1 MAGELS
7 AEERSQALKL
17 RRKNMADNLANTV
30 LAKFTAL
37 NDEYNAIITESETD
51 LKEYNDYCNQSDND
65 LSEKLSEIR
74 AKISR
79 VNEFMEYARAHA
91 TDLEEAEM
99 AFETEMDALET
110 LRSQID
116 PKSENDYH
124 AETLYTKASAQKLIY
139 EADMERTT
147 KKINGSKVQ
156 AKRMLDH
163 QHSELDARRTK
174 HAQEFREYIA
184 SDEFKGYIKS
194 LSSDAAA
201 FNSSGTSK
209 LAADTQISL
218 GQRRV
223 KLPVPMEFDEE
234 LSLST
239 GGVFN
244 SAAKTIGVP
253 FSLDVNGGC
262 ALYVEYD
269 KRNESYMLG
278 GIQRFLLNI
287 LKYYGEGLDGI
298 FFADPVHYS
307 ADGLGHIA
315 ALSKG
320 INSIIDNIPENAEA
334 LKARFEELNGALVP
348 AEGVSG
354 VKRVFVFHGYPEGY
368 DEQTRADIKQLAEN
382 AQKYGAVV
390 VVTHPSSSN
399 GAEQS
404 VDDVESES
412 AFRSCA
418 DIIKTRN
425 GGFYVEKTRDSL
437 FWYSAPSDLPGDIRQ
452 TFIEVRRRNA
462 AQNMA
467 RAAQTAQ
474 AAPVAPVT
482 PAAPAAP
489 VAPAVPVTPA
499 APAAPVAPVEVQSAP
514 AAQVAPVAPVAQVA
528 PAAQPVTLP
537 ASQPKPVVV
546 QPAEVQPAPAEPSA
560 EKADTESAAHS
571 ALPAYSKG
579 SRALRGI
586 PCGTDPEGAEVA
598 FDLENVAFV
607 CATARAGREAF
618 LRNII
623 GGIVSQ
629 YHPDDVELWL
639 ADFSGCM
646 GKLDAFSAPH
656 VRYAVSGCV
665 KSGASGKMLVRALI
679 DRLTEVL
686 EKRLALYRADA
697 SAAEYSPTLAA
708 VIDGFTEACA
718 GLPEEY
724 AAKLAR
730 LFSQGTAVGMRF
742 VLADEAY
749 TVNGAVPA
757 YFAGGAVRQGVA
769 MSSADSNISALFDGI
784 MLTPSDKSS
793 VANIP
798 LHHAFIRTDKEINGS
813 YLRLAKI
820 PELYPAE
827 KLAELCAQ
835 ISGEMQQSAQFEPND
850 VHAYLSKRPVFA
862 GGAAR
867 SFDEARLAL
876 AEHSGG
882 AKLLYVGTPCSTL
895 AGEYPIVLA
904 DRFGGNVLA
913 RCTDSDGVMSAAAGA
928 AFSWTAQGGEVVLAA
943 SCDNEQLAAL
953 AGCDTLSQ
961 AEAVSELS
969 ELCGQIKQIKSA
981 IMSGVPAD
989 RLTIIIGADLMLDE
1003 MSTLTAEGFAGRY
1016 DARADLEF
1024 ILSQGPRLGYHFMLI
1039 SERDIAQGAAAASI
1053 KNVLVQNGEIFT
1065 LTNGQRTAAL
1075 VPYEFG
1081 FDAAQA
1087 QDYLY

>member
-1 MAGELS
+1 MS

-37 NDEYNAIITESETD
+37 NDEYNTIITESETD
-51 LKEYNDYCNQSDND
+51 LKEYNDYCNQSDED
-65 LSEKLSEIR
+65 LSEKLAEIR

-201 FNSSGTSK
+201 FNSSGTLK
-209 LAADTQISL
+209 LAADTPISL

-287 LKYYGEGLDGI
+287 LKYYGEGVDGI

-307 ADGLGHIA
+307 SDGLGHIA

-320 INSIIDNIPENAEA
+320 INSIIDNIPENAGA
-334 LKARFEELNGALVP
+334 LRERFEELKGALAP

-368 DEQTRADIKQLAEN
+368 DEQTRADIVQLAEN

-390 VVTHPSSSN
+390 VVTHPSGSN

-412 AFRSCA
+412 AFRNYA
-418 DIIKTRN
+418 DVIKTRN

-467 RAAQTAQ
+467 RAAQAAQ
-474 AAPVAPVT
+474 AV
-482 PAAPAAP
+482 PAAP
-489 VAPAVPVTPA
+489 VAQPDV
-499 APAAPVAPVEVQSAP
+499 
-514 AAQVAPVAPVAQVA
+514 
-528 PAAQPVTLP
+528 QPVQ
-537 ASQPKPVVV
+537 AA
-546 QPAEVQPAPAEPSA
+546 PAEVQPAPAAQPVPAGAQPTPVVVQPAQEAPAVQPVPAEAQPADAAPAESA
-560 EKADTESAAHS
+560 EKADTENVPG

-579 SRALRGI
+579 NRALRGI
-586 PCGTDPEGAEVA
+586 PCGTDTEGAEIA
-598 FDLENVAFV
+598 FDLDNVAFV
-607 CATARAGREAF
+607 CATARAGRESF

-646 GKLDAFSAPH
+646 GKLEAFAAPH
-656 VRYAVSGCV
+656 VRYTVSGV
-665 KSGASGKMLVRALI
+665 RGSASGAMLVRALI
-679 DRLTEVL
+679 DRLSEVL
-686 EKRLALYRADA
+686 EKRLALYHADA

-708 VIDGFTEACA
+708 VIDGFTAACT
-718 GLPEEY
+718 GLSEEY
-724 AAKLAR
+724 VAKLRR
-730 LFSQGTAVGMRF
+730 LFELGTSVGMRF
-742 VLADEAY
+742 VLADESY

-757 YFAGGAVRQGVA
+757 YFAGGFVRQGVA
-769 MSSADSNISALFDGI
+769 MSSADSSIPMLFDGI

-798 LHHAFIRTDKEINGS
+798 LHHAFIRADKEINGS
-813 YLRLAKI
+813 YLRFAKI

-835 ISGEMQQSAQFEPND
+835 ISGEMQQSAQFEPENTR
-850 VHAYLSKRPVFA
+850 AYLSKRAVSA
-862 GGAAR
+862 SGASR

-882 AKLLYVGTPCSTL
+882 ARRLYIGTPCSTL
-895 AGEYPIVLA
+895 AGECPVVLA

-913 RCTDSDGVMSAAAGA
+913 RCTDSNGVLSAAAGA
-928 AFSWTAQGGEVVLAA
+928 ALSWTAQGGEVTLAA
-943 SCDNEQLAAL
+943 SCENDQLSAL
-953 AGCDTLSQ
+953 AGCEALAQ
-961 AEAVSELS
+961 AEAVSDLS

-989 RLTIIIGADLMLDE
+989 RLMIIFGADLMQDE

-1016 DARADLEF
+1016 DARSDLAF

-1039 SERDIAQGAAAASI
+1039 TEHKAVLGEVLAGI
-1053 KNVLVQNGEIFT
+1053 KNELTQNGGVFM
-1065 LTNGQRTAAL
+1065 LANAGGATAL
-1075 VPYEFG
+1075 IPFDFG
-1081 FDAAQA
+1081 FETEQEK
-1087 QDYLY
+1087 DYLY

>member
-1 MAGELS
+1 MS

-51 LKEYNDYCNQSDND
+51 LKEYNDYCNQSDED
-65 LSEKLSEIR
+65 LSEKLAEIR

-287 LKYYGEGLDGI
+287 LKYYGEGVDGI

-334 LKARFEELNGALVP
+334 LKARFDELKAALVP
-348 AEGVSG
+348 ADGAGG

-368 DEQTRADIKQLAEN
+368 DEQTRADIAQLAEN

-404 VDDVESES
+404 VEDVESES
-412 AFRSCA
+412 AFRNYA
-418 DIIKTRN
+418 DVIKTRN

-467 RAAQTAQ
+467 RAAQA
-474 AAPVAPVT
+474 V
-482 PAAPAAP
+482 PAASAA
-489 VAPAVPVTPA
+489 PA
-499 APAAPVAPVEVQSAP
+499 APAAPVAPVAQPAVQPAP
-514 AAQVAPVAPVAQVA
+514 AAVQPVQAA
-528 PAAQPVTLP
+528 PAEVQPAPSAQPVTLP
-537 ASQPKPVVV
+537 ASQPTPVVV
-546 QPAEVQPAPAEPSA
+546 QPAQAAPAVQPAPAEAQPAPAAAAPAESA
-560 EKADTESAAHS
+560 EKTDTENVPN
-571 ALPAYSKG
+571 ALSAYSKG
-579 SRALRGI
+579 NRTLRGI
-586 PCGTDPEGAEVA
+586 PCGTDTEGAEIA
-598 FDLENVAFV
+598 FNLDNVAFV
-607 CATARAGREAF
+607 CATARAGRESF

-646 GKLDAFSAPH
+646 GKLEAFAAPH
-656 VRYAVSGCV
+656 VRYTVSGV
-665 KSGASGKMLVRALI
+665 RGSASGAMLVCALI
-679 DRLTEVL
+679 DRLSEVL
-686 EKRLALYRADA
+686 EKRLALYHADA

-708 VIDGFTEACA
+708 VIDGFTAACT
-718 GLPEEY
+718 GLSEEY
-724 AAKLAR
+724 VAKLRR
-730 LFSQGTAVGMRF
+730 LFELGTSVGMRF

-769 MSSADSNISALFDGI
+769 MSSADSSIPMLFDGI

-798 LHHAFIRTDKEINGS
+798 LHHAFIRADKEINGS
-813 YLRLAKI
+813 YLRFAKI

-835 ISGEMQQSAQFEPND
+835 ISGEMQQSAQFEPDNAR
-850 VHAYLSKRPVFA
+850 AYLSKRAVSA
-862 GGAAR
+862 NGASR

-882 AKLLYVGTPCSTL
+882 AKRLYIGTPCSTL
-895 AGEYPIVLA
+895 AAECPIVLA

-913 RCTDSDGVMSAAAGA
+913 RCTDSNGVLSAAAGA
-928 AFSWTAQGGEVVLAA
+928 ALSWTAQGGEVTLAA
-943 SCDNEQLAAL
+943 SCENEQLSAL
-953 AGCDTLSQ
+953 AGCEALAQ

-989 RLTIIIGADLMLDE
+989 RLTIIFGADLMQDE

-1016 DARADLEF
+1016 DARSDLAF

-1039 SERDIAQGAAAASI
+1039 TEQKAVRGEVHASI
-1053 KNVLVQNGEIFT
+1053 KNELTQNGGVFM
-1065 LTNGQRTAAL
+1065 LANAGGATAL
-1075 VPYEFG
+1075 IPFDFG
-1081 FDAAQA
+1081 FETVQEK
-1087 QDYLY
+1087 DYLY

>member
-1 MAGELS
+1 
-7 AEERSQALKL
+7 
-17 RRKNMADNLANTV
+17 MADNLANTV

-37 NDEYNAIITESETD
+37 NDEYNAIITESDAD
-51 LKEYNDYCNQSDND
+51 LKEYNDYCNQSDED
-65 LSEKLSEIR
+65 LSEKLAEIR

-116 PKSENDYH
+116 PRSENDYH

-139 EADMERTT
+139 EADIERTT

-174 HAQEFREYIA
+174 HAQDFREYIA
-184 SDEFKGYIKS
+184 SEEFKGYIKS
-194 LSSDAAA
+194 LSADAAA
-201 FNSSGTSK
+201 FNSSGASK

-278 GIQRFLLNI
+278 GIQRFLLNV

-307 ADGLGHIA
+307 SEGLGHIA

-334 LKARFEELNGALVP
+334 LKARFEELKGALVP
-348 AEGVSG
+348 AGEGANG

-368 DEQTRADIKQLAEN
+368 DEQTRADIAQLAQDAE
-382 AQKYGAVV
+382 KYGAVV
-390 VVTHPSSSN
+390 VVTHPSSSS

-404 VDDVESES
+404 AEDVESES
-412 AFRSCA
+412 AFKA
-418 DIIKTRN
+418 YAEVIKTRN

-467 RAAQTAQ
+467 RAAQ
-474 AAPVAPVT
+474 
-482 PAAPAAP
+482 PAVQPAPA
-489 VAPAVPVTPA
+489 
-499 APAAPVAPVEVQSAP
+499 
-514 AAQVAPVAPVAQVA
+514 
-528 PAAQPVTLP
+528 AAQPVTQP
-537 ASQPKPVVV
+537 AIQPTPVVV
-546 QPAEVQPAPAEPSA
+546 SVPTAQEQPAPQPTPVAVQPAPQPEPMAEERQDTAPETTDA
-560 EKADTESAAHS
+560 EKNEQS

-586 PCGTDPEGAEVA
+586 LCGTDPEGADVT

-607 CATARAGREAF
+607 CATERAGRESF
-618 LRNII
+618 LRNVV
-623 GGIVSQ
+623 GGIISK

-646 GKLDAFSAPH
+646 GALGAFSAPH
-656 VRYAVSGCV
+656 IRYRI
-665 KSGASGKMLVRALI
+665 SGAPKGSACAKMLVCALI

-708 VIDGFTEACA
+708 VIDGFTAA
-718 GLPEEY
+718 ASGLSGEY
-724 AAKLAR
+724 CAKLQR
-730 LFSQGTAVGMRF
+730 LFEHGPAAGMRF
-742 VLADEAY
+742 LLADEAF
-749 TVNGAVPA
+749 TVNGAVPS
-757 YFAGGAVRQGVA
+757 YFAGGVVRGGVA
-769 MSSADSNISALFDGI
+769 MSSADSGISSMFEGI

-813 YLRLAKI
+813 FLRFAKI
-820 PELYPAE
+820 PELFPAE

-835 ISGEMQQSAQFEPND
+835 ISGEMQQSAQFEPDN
-850 VHAYLSKRPVFA
+850 VGVYLSKRPVSA
-862 GGAAR
+862 DGVSHR
-867 SFDEARLAL
+867 FDEARISLA
-876 AEHSGG
+876 ARGG
-882 AKLLYVGTPCSTL
+882 AKKLYIGTPCSQLSCECPITL
-895 AGEYPIVLA
+895 A
-904 DRFGGNVLA
+904 DKFGGNVLA
-913 RCTDSDGVMSAAAGA
+913 RCANADGVLAAAAGA
-928 AFSWTAQGGEVVLAA
+928 AFSWAAQGGEVTLAA
-943 SCDNEQLAAL
+943 SCENEQLSAL
-953 AGCDTLSQ
+953 AGCDELAQ
-961 AEAVSELS
+961 AGAVSDLS
-969 ELCGQIKQIKSA
+969 ELCEQIKQIKSA
-981 IMSGVPAD
+981 ITSGVPAD
-989 RLTIIIGADLMLDE
+989 RLTIIFGADLMLDE
-1003 MSTLTAEGFAGRY
+1003 MATLTAEGFAGRY
-1016 DARADLEF
+1016 DARGDLAF
-1024 ILSQGPRLGYHFMLI
+1024 ILSQGARLGYHFMLLT
-1039 SERDIAQGAAAASI
+1039 EQDIAYGAILAGI
-1053 KNVLVQNGEIFT
+1053 KNVLTQDGAVFMLAGAGCN
-1065 LTNGQRTAAL
+1065 AAL
-1075 VPYEFG
+1075 VPYDFG
-1081 FDAAQA
+1081 FGGAQA